1 MEDIIEEIWKSLNVY
16 KDYIE
21 FKDDERICVF
31 EVKKLEKE
39 KELKKLL
46 WDLMYDYL
54 KKSVCLL

>member
-39 KELKKLL
+39 KELKNC
-46 WDLMYDYL
+46 YGI
-54 KKSVCLL
+54 